1 MKRACSATIATAA
14 AVALA
19 AGTTGPASAEAR
31 AKRAG
36 VGAGVGAAADSTV
49 DSAVGSAVDSGVGS
63 ALDSGVESAVHSAAD
78 PAVPTTPK
86 HRVTLITGDRVVVDA
101 KGRVVGLERA
111 KGRERIPVQVRT
123 VDGHTLV
130 VPADAARLIAT
141 GTLDQRLFDV
151 TELSES
157 ANRRAQKQGLK
168 LIVGYRGAASAAKAD
183 VRDAGDTLVR
193 RALKSLNAD
202 AVLTPKADAP
212 DLWSAL
218 TDSRGGT
225 ARTAS
230 GIAHVWL
237 DGVRQASLDRS
248 VKQIGADKAWAAGYD
263 GKGVRIAVLDSGV
276 DTTHPDLKDQVV
288 AAKNFSTAPDA
299 TDKNGHGTHVA
310 SIAAG
315 TGAKSGGKYKGVAP
329 GAKLLSAKVLDDD
342 GVGDDSGII
351 AGMDWAAE
359 QGADIINL
367 SLGGGDTP
375 EVDPVEAQV
384 NKLSTE
390 KGILFAIAAGNSG
403 EDGEQSVGSPA
414 SAAAALAVGVVDDSD
429 RLAPFSS
436 TGPGLDG
443 AVKPDVTAPGVDTTA
458 ASAKGSLIAEAVG
471 EKPAGYVTLSGTS
484 MATPHVAGAAALLK
498 QQHPDWTYTE
508 LKAALTGSAKGGKYT
523 AFQQGAGRIQ
533 VDRAIKQTVLAD
545 PSSVSF
551 GIQQWPHTDD
561 TPVTKKITYKN
572 LGTADV
578 TLSLSATA
586 TDPKGRAAPAGFFT
600 LGARTLTV
608 PAGGG
613 TASVDLTVN
622 TKLGGTLDGGYSAY
636 VTASGGG
643 QSVRTAAGVQRE
655 VESYDVTLRF
665 IDRDGNPAKQYSA
678 NLGGVSGLATDKWFA
693 PFDESGTVKVRAP
706 RGGYLLDSAFFV
718 DPLDFTKGA
727 DWVARPKLS
736 ITKDTT
742 ITVDAR
748 TAKPVDIA
756 VPDPAVTPEFASP
769 EYVVDVGETSYG
781 FGWWLDSYANFRTA
795 HAGPEITDG
804 SLYQQWGSHW
814 AKDGEEYSTTAGARV
829 KKVATGYTKHYK
841 ASELA
846 TLKVGLGAS
855 TSGKKGA
862 VNTIGWLPG
871 SSSAAS
877 SVGVPQTLPG
887 TRKVHV
893 STAGGVKWELDFEQ
907 HGGTDADGFPITE
920 AYYTLGNA
928 QTFKAGK
935 TYEKTFNTAV
945 FGPRLGSGFGI
956 QRDGNEIYGYVPLFA
971 DGKTHA
977 GSSLFSS
984 VTTTLY
990 RNGSKVGSNSD
1001 PLFGEGVFKVPAGDA
1016 SYKLTTSV
1024 KRSVRVAAAST
1035 RIDASWTFRSKKV
1048 TSAALPASSVR
1059 FDAAVGLDSR
1069 APAGRK
1075 VSVPVTVQGSAAGKN
1090 LKSLSVYVSYDYG
1103 KTWKKL
1109 TVKNGRIGVTNP
1121 AKGKGISF
1129 HAKITDRKNNKS
1141 TISIYNAYYGK

>member
-1 MKRACSATIATAA
+1 MKRACVATIAAAA

-19 AGTTGPASAEAR
+19 AGMTSPASAEAR
-31 AKRAG
+31 T
-36 VGAGVGAAADSTV
+36 AAADS
-49 DSAVGSAVDSGVGS
+49 
-63 ALDSGVESAVHSAAD
+63 
-78 PAVPTTPK
+78 AVPTTPK

-111 KGRERIPVQVRT
+111 KGREGIPVQIRT
-123 VDGHTLV
+123 AGGHTLV

-141 GTLDQRLFDV
+141 GKLDQRLFDV
-151 TELSES
+151 TELNKS
-157 ANRRAQKQGLK
+157 ANRKAQKQGLK
-168 LIVGYRGAASAAKAD
+168 LIVGYRGAAAAAKAD
-183 VRDAGDTLVR
+183 VRDAGDTKVR
-193 RALKSLNAD
+193 RTLKSLNAD
-202 AVLTPKADAP
+202 AVLTPKADAT
-212 DLWSAL
+212 DLWAAV
-218 TDSRGGT
+218 TDAQGGN

-237 DGVRQASLDRS
+237 DGVRKASLDKS
-248 VKQIGADKAWAAGYD
+248 VKQIGADKAWAAGFD
-263 GKGVRIAVLDSGV
+263 GKGVKIAVLDTGV

-288 AAKNFSTAPDA
+288 AEKNFSTAPDA
-299 TDKNGHGTHVA
+299 TDKYGHGTHVA

-315 TGAKSGGKYKGVAP
+315 TGAKSAGKYKGVAP
-329 GAKLLSAKVLDDD
+329 GAQLLNGKVLDDN
-342 GVGDDSGII
+342 GFGDDSGIL

-359 QGADIINL
+359 QGADVVNL

-375 EVDPVEAQV
+375 EVDPLEAQV
-384 NKLSTE
+384 NKLSEE

-403 EDGEQSVGSPA
+403 QFGEQTVGSPG
-414 SAAAALAVGVVDDSD
+414 SAAAALTVGAVDDSD
-429 RLAPFSS
+429 KLADFSS

-443 AVKPDVTAPGVDTTA
+443 AIKPDVTAPGVDTTA
-458 ASAKGSLIAEAVG
+458 ASAKGSIIAQEVG
-471 EKPAGYVTLSGTS
+471 ENPAGYVTISGTS
-484 MATPHVAGAAALLK
+484 MATPHVAGAAAILK
-498 QQHPDWTYTE
+498 QQHPDWKYTE

-523 AFQQGAGRIQ
+523 PFQQGSGRIQ
-533 VDRAIKQTVLAD
+533 VDKAIKQTVIAD

-561 TPVTKKITYKN
+561 TPVTEKITYKN

-578 TLSLSATA
+578 TLNLSATA
-586 TDPKGRAAPAGFFT
+586 TNPKGQAAPAGFFT
-600 LGARTLTV
+600 LGAKTVTV

-636 VTASGGG
+636 VTATGGG
-643 QSVRTAAGVQRE
+643 QSVRTAAAVQRE
-655 VESYDVTLRF
+655 VESYDVTLKM
-665 IDRDGNPAKQYSA
+665 IDRDGNPAKYYNA
-678 NLGGVSGLATDKWFA
+678 DLTGVSGMAAEKWFA
-693 PFDESGTVKVRAP
+693 PYDESGTVKVRVP
-706 RGGYLLDSAFFV
+706 KGGFILNSAFFV
-718 DPLDFTKGA
+718 DPKDFTKGA
-727 DWVARPKLS
+727 DWVAQPKLS
-736 ITKDTT
+736 ITKNTT

-748 TAKPVDIA
+748 TAKPVDIT
-756 VPDPAVTPEFASP
+756 VPDTAAKSEFASP
-769 EYVVDVGETSYG
+769 DYTVDVGNNSYG
-781 FGWWLDSYANFRTA
+781 FGWWLDTYANFRTA
-795 HAGPEITDG
+795 HAGAEITDG
-804 SLYQQWGSHW
+804 SLFQQWGGHW
-814 AKDGEEYSTTAGARV
+814 AKDGEEYNTIAGGKV

-871 SSSAAS
+871 SSSAS
-877 SVGVPQTLPG
+877 SIGVAQTLPG

-893 STAGGVKWELDFEQ
+893 TTAGGVKWEQDFEQ
-907 HGGTDADGFPITE
+907 HGGIDSDGFPITE
-920 AYYTLGNA
+920 VFYTLGRA

-935 TYEKTFNTAV
+935 SYEKIYNTAV
-945 FGPRLGSGFGI
+945 FGPRVGSGFGI

-977 GSSLFSS
+977 GSSLFSA

-990 RNGSKVGSNSD
+990 RNGTKVGSNDD
-1001 PLFGEGVFKVPAGDA
+1001 PLFGYKSFKVPAGDA

-1024 KRSVRVAAAST
+1024 KRSVKVAAAST

-1048 TSAALPASSVR
+1048 TSASLPTSSVR
-1059 FDAAVGLDSR
+1059 FNAAVGLDSR
-1069 APAGRK
+1069 APAGKK

-1103 KTWKKL
+1103 QTWKKV
-1109 TVKNGRIGVTNP
+1109 TVKNGKIGVTNP

-1129 HAKITDRKNNKS
+1129 HAKITDKKNNKS